1 MVTTKSQYKL
11 LGAAASLESLDYA
24 TRHRKMTKSISD
36 PAENFSKEEDGDVV
50 AKENVTTEA
59 KIDGLVTG
67 FVGLQN
73 SFDQFFEFLK
83 QNSPQK
89 KRVSKGRSDQ
99 PDLSDDPS
107 SSDDEDDD

>member
-11 LGAAASLESLDYA
+11 LGAAASLESLDYT
-24 TRHRKMTKSISD
+24 TRHRRMTKSILD
-36 PAENFSKEEDGDVV
+36 PAENFSKEEDGNVV